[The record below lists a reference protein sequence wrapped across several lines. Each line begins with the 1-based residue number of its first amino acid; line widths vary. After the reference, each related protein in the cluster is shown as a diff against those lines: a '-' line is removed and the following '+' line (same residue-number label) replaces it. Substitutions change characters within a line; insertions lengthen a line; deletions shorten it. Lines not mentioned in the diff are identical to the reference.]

1 MDPGETMTPSS
12 SRGELEGAKA
22 HRRATSMT
30 FVVLGLALEF
40 FTRVAPE
47 LRFAGHVKAKAYCL
61 ILGLLQFVQYE
72 IIFLYDRF

>member
-1 MDPGETMTPSS
+1 MTPSS

-22 HRRATSMT
+22 HRRTASMT
-30 FVVLGLALEF
+30 WCLALRSF

-47 LRFAGHVKAKAYCL
+47 LRFAGHLKAKAYCL

>member
-47 LRFAGHVKAKAYCL
+47 LRFAGHLKAKAYCL
-61 ILGLLQFVQYE
+61 RSGGLVP
-72 IIFLYDRF
+72 